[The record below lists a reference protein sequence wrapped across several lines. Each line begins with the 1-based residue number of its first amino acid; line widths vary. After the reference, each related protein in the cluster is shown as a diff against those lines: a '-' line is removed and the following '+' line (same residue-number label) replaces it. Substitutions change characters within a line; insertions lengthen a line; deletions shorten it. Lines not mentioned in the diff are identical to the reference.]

1 MNNIRLTPSRCFR
14 RVLIVTA
21 ILLFQTA
28 ILFYVSSQK
37 KAFHIDEIYSYIISN
52 SSRAD
57 QISHADDLWGEWIDG
72 QELNSFVSVQDGN
85 QFSYK
90 TAYLNTSKDCHP
102 PLYYW
107 MLHTVCSLFPG
118 QFSKWFGLSLNIA
131 LFVLTGLGIFL
142 LSEELFSTPGMRY
155 MPLLMYGLS
164 LYAFDTVTF
173 IRMYMLL
180 TLFAVLFVFFCVR
193 MLKYGVTWKRM
204 LAAWIT
210 IFLGAITQ
218 YYGIVFCFWGV
229 MLFELILLKRR
240 DYKHFLQ
247 FGAGSLASVVLMLVS
262 FPYAIEQA
270 TGSPTNNIGNEVT
283 RNLLNFGLWKDMTI
297 SLSKAFINKL
307 CFSSKLSHLLFIAA
321 MVLLVYC
328 ILCAAVKQRRIPQD
342 AEALWLLCTT
352 VLTFLSISFIGGEYV
367 YLRYI
372 YFIIPFFFILFLFAV
387 DWLLSNNGTLRNTAV
402 VLLILFSV
410 GNGSLA
416 AMRDC
421 SGYLFQEQSF
431 DIATISEYREY
442 PCVMSSG
449 SNRSTAIPTGDLIAL
464 SGFSTLYMDTEADII
479 TSDVISTCLQDHGS
493 CIVFAPNSPYWI
505 KSLETDDFFRQALP
519 QGYFP
524 TYICDGCLGQYYL
537 VSTQP

>member
-1 MNNIRLTPSRCFR
+1 MSNTRLTSPRCLR

-21 ILLFQTA
+21 ILLFQAA
-28 ILFYVSSQK
+28 ILIYVSSQK

-57 QISHADDLWGEWIDG
+57 RISHADDLWGKWIDG

-85 QFSYK
+85 QFSFK

-204 LAAWIT
+204 LAAWT
-210 IFLGAITQ
+210 MIFLGAMTQ
-218 YYGIVFCFWGV
+218 YYGVVFCFWGV

-283 RNLLNFGLWKDMTI
+283 RNLLNFGLWKNMTI
-297 SLSKAFINKL
+297 SLSNAFVNRL
-307 CFSSKLSHLLFIAA
+307 CCSTRLSYLIFIAA
-321 MVLLVYC
+321 TVLLVC
-328 ILCAAVKQRRIPQD
+328 FIVCAAVKQRRIPHNT
-342 AEALWLLCTT
+342 EVLWLLCTT

-372 YFIIPFFFILFLFAV
+372 YFIIPFFFILFLCAV
-387 DWLLSNNGTLRNTAV
+387 DWLLSNNNTLRNATVA
-402 VLLILFSV
+402 LLIFFSV
-410 GNGSLA
+410 RNGFLA
-416 AMRDC
+416 AIGDY
-421 SGYLFQEQSF
+421 SVYLFQGEAF

-464 SGFSTLYMDTEADII
+464 SGFSTLYMDTDTNII
-479 TSDVISTCLQDHGS
+479 TSDVISTCLRNYGS
-493 CIVFAPNSPYWI
+493 CIVFAPNNPYWI
-505 KSLETDDFFRQALP
+505 KSIEKDDFFHQAIP
-519 QGYFP
+519 QGYLP

-537 VSTQP
+537 VSAQP